1 MSVSVEDKEEE
12 IIITLPKSN
21 DLEIKVYNPHFMESL
36 GWKGVSVSILN
47 ENKEQVGGDPSNP
60 SEHPK
65 LTFPYNQFVYMIKGA
80 EPTSPQK
87 TEPSNTL
94 QNDDE
99 AIKTHKRSPGLYGY
113 FSNTLDYLFGIFAKV
128 SSQKETVK
136 EEPPVKTNDDTMKQ
150 PTSGDEPS
158 MLSAS
163 LDKTMEMKPTEI
175 SEVPKEPVL
184 EEPPQTVSK
193 EMEIS
198 NTETSEV
205 PKEPVLE
212 EPPQTVSKEME
223 ISNTE
228 TSEVP
233 KEPVQEEPTKV
244 ETTEI
249 TEVPKEPVSEET
261 QEIQQPPQTVSKEME
276 ISKTEPTVLTQPGE
290 IAVPIVPAVSSTAT
304 TSPSN
309 LFWKISIPKSSNPP
323 KLFEPSDLG
332 GKYEQHFR
340 DILLLSKMEAKSG
353 IYIVGSFYTIQGK
366 KMKLGTV
373 ELASLGKNTLA
384 DYLLQV
390 PPLEGTLMDKY
401 KQIYT

>member
-205 PKEPVLE
+205 PKEPV
-212 EPPQTVSKEME
+212 
-223 ISNTE
+223 
-228 TSEVP
+228 
-233 KEPVQEEPTKV
+233 QEEPTKV